1 MTDINKLQEEEIE
14 NLSQEEELYDLETL
28 ILDGVDAKIPIIID
42 FPTKD
47 GIKKVGAMIK
57 PLTAVEW
64 NNAVRL
70 SQKIKD
76 STSELEIVKL
86 GLFDKNGEPF
96 NYDLLLKMPNGVVKD
111 IFYQIAD
118 ISGVKFTEQ
127 EIGILENIMGF

>member
-28 ILDGVDAKIPIIID
+28 ILDCVDAKIPIIID